1 MKAQITLTVA
11 EAKALIAEA
20 VAGLPDVKMALMEGR
35 LLLKGGTT
43 VSAVARHL
51 LGEELRISGRVS
63 PRGTK
68 ATSGRSERP
77 HSILV
82 EKGQIKNIDDSFGE
96 AVKTLRSGDV
106 VVIGANAIDASGRAA
121 MLLGSP
127 LGGNVGQGLAGI
139 MSQGCRV
146 IIACGLEKLIPGSID
161 EAIRAA
167 GIHSSVWSMGMAA
180 GLTPLTG
187 EVVTEQKALEMIAG
201 VNCTVIG
208 AGGIAG
214 AEGATT
220 MVVEGTPD
228 EVKMAVQAV
237 LRLKG
242 APLAGCPVSLLECE
256 APGAPGCSVHQACAW
271 RSGKGGDLKWP
282 EE

>member
-1 MKAQITLTVA
+1 MRAQISLTVA

-20 VAGLPDVKMALMEGR
+20 IASLSDVKAALAEGR

-43 VSAVARHL
+43 VSAIARRL

-68 ATSGRSERP
+68 ATSGGSGRP

-82 EKGQIKNIDDSFGE
+82 EKGQVKNIDDCFIE
-96 AVKTLRSGDV
+96 AVRSLRPGDIA
-106 VVIGANAIDASGRAA
+106 VIGANAVDASGRAA

-146 IIACGLEKLIPGSID
+146 LIACGLEKLIPGSIED
-161 EAIRAA
+161 AIKVA
-167 GIHSSVWSMGMAA
+167 GIYSPAWSMGMAT
-180 GLTPLTG
+180 GLAPVSGDL
-187 EVVTEQKALEMIAG
+187 VTEQKALAIIAR
-201 VNCTVIG
+201 VTCTVIA
-208 AGGIAG
+208 AGGIDG

-220 MVVEGTPD
+220 MVIEGEPGQ
-228 EVKMAVQAV
+228 VKMAVQTV
-237 LRLKG
+237 LRIKG
-242 APLAGCPVSLLECE
+242 AVASGCPVSLAECR
-256 APGAPGCSVHQACAW
+256 PGAIGCSVHQACAW
-271 RSGKGGDLKWP
+271 RRGKGGKIQWP